1 MKYERFFELAKSA
14 GISEAQLYI
23 SKRYSLSFSL
33 FHSEADNYSVSNAF
47 KIIARGIVNGKFGS
61 ATCDVWNQEK
71 AQYLVDEIVKN
82 AKVIEIDD
90 PSIIYPG
97 SPKYKKINTFNKD
110 LALVPIEKKMELLYQ
125 LEKEIKENDSRI
137 IEIQNVEYSE
147 TSESITLLNSNGLKL
162 TQKSNF
168 FTYVGAALAS
178 DGVQTKSGYEIFL
191 DNDFNKVNVSELAKK
206 IAINTVEQLGGEPC
220 ISGKYKVVLSPDAV
234 ASLIGAYIDNADAES
249 VQKHSSL
256 FIDKLNEA
264 VASRKVTIEDKPLQ
278 RSVFGR
284 WFDDEGVATYN
295 KPIIKNGKLM
305 TYLYTLTTATKDGV
319 TSTGNGSLGSKVYA
333 SPFFLAMK
341 PGKKSQEEL
350 FKEVGDG
357 IYITDLSGLHA
368 GLNPQSGN
376 FSLQS
381 TGFVIEGG
389 KKGKGLDLITLSGNL
404 LTLFKD
410 IVEVGSDVKVFAS
423 AVSCPSVIVKKLSVT
438 GK

>member
-1 MKYERFFELAKSA
+1 MKYERFFELAKAA
-14 GISEAQLYI
+14 GIEEAQLYI

-33 FHSEADNYSVSNAF
+33 FHSEVDNYSVSNAF
-47 KIIARGIVNGKFGS
+47 RIIARGIVNGKFGT

-71 AQYLVDEIVKN
+71 AQYLIDEIVKN

-125 LEKEIKENDSRI
+125 LEKEIKENDSQI
-137 IEIQNVEYSE
+137 IEIQGVEYSE

-162 TQKSNF
+162 TQKSNY

-178 DGVQTKSGYEIFL
+178 NGTQTKSGYEVFL
-191 DNDFNKVNVSELAKK
+191 DNDFSKFNVSELAKK
-206 IAINTVEQLGGEPC
+206 IADNTVEQLGGEPC

-234 ASLIGAYIDNADAES
+234 ASLVGTYIGNADAEG
-249 VQKHSSL
+249 VQKNSSL
-256 FIDKLNEA
+256 FIGKLNEA

-305 TYLYTLTTATKDGV
+305 TYLYTLTTAAKDGV
-319 TSTGNGSLGSKVYA
+319 ESTGNGSLGSKVYA

-357 IYITDLSGLHA
+357 IYITDLSGLNA

-410 IVEVGSDVKVFAS
+410 IVEVGSDVKVFTS
-423 AVSCPSVIVKKLSVT
+423 AVSCPSVIVKKLSIA